1 MAFTSPVL
9 TMMMRAAE
17 KASKS
22 LIRDFNEVEHLQ
34 VSRKGPGDFVSAA
47 DKRAEEIIYQELS
60 KARPDFGFLME
71 ESGEVKGRGG
81 EFRFIIDPLDG
92 TTNFLHGIPQWSI
105 SIGLEK
111 KNSDGSLEIV
121 SGLVFDPIKNEM
133 FFAEKGTG
141 AFLQRKRLRV
151 SARDDLT
158 LAVIGGGDCVRRD
171 ETLKAALIA
180 SLEKIIMNTA
190 GFRRMG
196 SAALDLSYV
205 AAGRLDAFWEMRLAP
220 WDCAAGTL
228 IVREAGGKI
237 ESLKGDANPVYGEVI
252 LASNLVLHEH
262 VKAMIKVV

>member
-1 MAFTSPVL
+1 MAFMSPVL
-9 TMMMRAAE
+9 TVMTRAAE
-17 KASKS
+17 KASRS

-47 DKRAEEIIYQELS
+47 DKRAEEIIYAELS

-71 ESGEVKGRGG
+71 ENGEIKGRGG

-105 SIGLEK
+105 TIALEK
-111 KNSDGSLEIV
+111 KNADGSLEIV

-151 SARDDLT
+151 SARDDLS
-158 LAVIGGGDCVRRD
+158 LSIIGGGDCVRRD
-171 ETLKAALIA
+171 ATLKNALTQ
-180 SLEKIIMNTA
+180 SLSKIINVTA
-190 GFRRMG
+190 GYRRLG

-205 AAGRLDAFWEMRLAP
+205 AAGRLDAFWEMRLSA
-220 WDCAAGTL
+220 WDCAAGAL
-228 IVREAGGKI
+228 IVREAGGKV
-237 ESLKGDANPVYGEVI
+237 ESLKGDTNPVYADVL

-262 VKAMIKVV
+262 VKSLITVA

>member
-1 MAFTSPVL
+1 MAFMSPVL

-17 KASKS
+17 KASRS

-47 DKRAEEIIYQELS
+47 DKRAEEIIHFELS

-71 ESGEVKGRGG
+71 ESGEIKGRDG
-81 EFRFIIDPLDG
+81 EHRFIIDPLDG
-92 TTNFLHGIPQWSI
+92 TTNFLHGIPQWCI
-105 SIGLEK
+105 TIALEK
-111 KNSDGSLEIV
+111 QGEVI

-151 SARDDLT
+151 SARDDLS
-158 LAVIGGGDCVRRD
+158 LCVIGGGDCVRRD
-171 ETLKAALIA
+171 DTMKSALIT
-180 SLEKIIMNTA
+180 SLSKIINTTA
-190 GFRRMG
+190 GYRRLG

-205 AAGRLDAFWEMRLAP
+205 AAGRLDAFWEMRLSP

-228 IVREAGGKI
+228 IVREAGGKV
-237 ESLKGDANPVYGEVI
+237 ESLKGDTNPVYADVL
-252 LASNLVLHEH
+252 LASNIAIHEQLKSLIT
-262 VKAMIKVV
+262 VA